1 MSFVWDKIQ
10 IVDGE
15 PSVTILIIARTRRYV
30 EEWCRIHEV
39 NSLSPRVRM
48 VSSVQDL
55 YRITGSYYVDLGTGS
70 EEVRTLLER
79 LKAMDVIRPLLT
91 PNI

>member
-30 EEWCRIHEV
+30 EEWCRIHEI
-39 NSLSPRVRM
+39 NPLSPRVRM
-48 VSSVQDL
+48 VSRTQDL
-55 YRITGSYYVDLGTGS
+55 LRVTGSYYVDLGTGN

-79 LKAMDVIRPLLT
+79 LKVMNVIRPLLT